1 MNNPYNSVFQTFNQR
16 LSAIETTLTRKENI
30 LIFLMIRFCTHGS
43 RHGAWF
49 HLGLP
54 PQQPLKQTWGA

>member
-30 LIFLMIRFCTHGS
+30 LIFLMIRFVLMAAGMV
-43 RHGAWF
+43 
-49 HLGLP
+49 LGF
-54 PQQPLKQTWGA
+54 TWAFLHNSP